1 MSLDRAIAKIQT
13 SAWGFSPT
21 VHIPPAD
28 HTSKGIRLAH
38 SSALLLAGLIE
49 DTIAHSMPAVGWI
62 VYVERGGTVA
72 SIRIELVTETED
84 EAKQA
89 LRLLRTVLEAAR
101 RLDLRDAAKAKAEA
115 DESAARMAVAAV
127 LGNGRFA

>member
-1 MSLDRAIAKIQT
+1 MNLLDRATAKIQT
-13 SAWGFSPT
+13 TAWGMSPT

-62 VYVERGGTVA
+62 VYVERGGSVA
-72 SIRIELVTETED
+72 SVRIELMNETVG
-84 EAKQA
+84 EAQQA
-89 LRLLRTVLEAAR
+89 LRLLETVLEAAR
-101 RLDLRDAAKAKAEA
+101 RLDQRDAAKATDRGQATEI
-115 DESAARMAVAAV
+115 
-127 LGNGRFA
+127 GGGGRFA